1 MLNKL
6 QILDRYLDMLDEI
19 NNGIFESEK
28 FKKVNYQIEN
38 ILLELK
44 SHEQI
49 IKNNASKDYK
59 DVINNLLR
67 KIELLET
74 KILPK
79 ANLLDSFSKSKS

>member
-1 MLNKL
+1 MINKL
-6 QILDRYLDMLDEI
+6 HILDETLNMLDEI

>member
-1 MLNKL
+1 MINKL
-6 QILDRYLDMLDEI
+6 HILDETLDMLDEI

-49 IKNNASKDYK
+49 IKNN
-59 DVINNLLR
+59 
-67 KIELLET
+67 EFT
-74 KILPK
+74 FLPICYCP
-79 ANLLDSFSKSKS
+79 